1 MSDASGRLLQRTVPL
16 ALLFA
21 IGFAQAA
28 LAQSDPPL
36 NFENNF
42 FVTGD
47 YVVSGA
53 YGMNGTVVNGMT
65 TGTISVPDQ
74 NPSTLQANPGITGAT
89 SVPVGA
95 QIVGA
100 FLYWE
105 TVESANHTGTG
116 AIGSFGLKNGPS
128 YAISGLPLPAQS
140 AVSWSSGGCPGTS
153 TGRVLTAYRADVRS
167 LLPLDAHGNATPNQT
182 YQIKLPSSSSGSPP
196 ITLGATLV
204 IIYRVLSKDVPLNS
218 IVIYDGAYGQSTA
231 NVPSSLIMLQKVQG
245 FYDAAA
251 SPVNRLTHIVGSG
264 QNNKFQT
271 VYFSSDPSNPIALP
285 SLYGSGQPAFPGWYG
300 NWDNPT
306 YTFGDTNYPYPT
318 NLVGPNSSGAPYPT
332 LNLAAN
338 PIQEDAASATTQVV
352 PSTSQQGCVDWGA
365 VIVETRVKNTDG
377 DGLLDVWKTN
387 QGYCDVKVNPGMCPG
402 STDPSWVP
410 LPGAKVGEQDIFVQ
424 LDYMCQTKQSGTNAC
439 DPSGYSFNPYLTT
452 APDGDTVIQEVIEA
466 FADQYADG
474 KVRHQPPINLHVF
487 QESAIQEQTFGSG
500 PTDCTDSSGNPVL
513 CAFPNQPGV
522 VAWKAGL
529 ASLKNQLLKN
539 DGSGDL
545 CTDPTF
551 ATCVPRFQHGRKDS
565 WHYVLFG
572 HALGAA
578 KWFLINGLTDNAGA
592 LPATVY
598 QTGTTVT
605 FYTSTAHGL
614 IVSSTAGNGRVTIS
628 DAITNPN
635 LNGTWLV
642 TNTSCPTNP
651 NTGTLND
658 CSITNTAAGLYQFQ
672 ITIGTSAGAQ
682 PTYTLQ
688 TDPNL
693 SVAPGKAGTGSGF
706 SDLGGADS
714 LITLGNWPLTD
725 QTWNAKAGILMH
737 ELGHGLGLTH
747 GGLYYKNLSSP
758 PNANPSLNDY
768 TPTFEANCK
777 PNFLSVMN
785 YSLAVDLLDNQYLDY
800 AEESLQSL
808 SEPIPSTATGLA
820 SAYYSD
826 TAWYAPTDAAHAAAR
841 HCDGTPILDGAQ
853 MIRTFGPTSIL
864 TWTTNPAQTPPTPQ
878 DINFDGNS
886 SETFSGHSDW
896 TPTATSPG
904 IDLRQ
909 IGATGSLSVFSGPL
923 NAGGGPLNGGG
934 GPLNGGGGPLNGGG
948 GPLNGGGGPLN
959 GGGGPLNGGGGPGEF
974 THETANSYAR
984 PPLNVKA
991 SEAASPR
998 QITITW
1004 STPIFGTPIN
1014 YNVYRS
1020 SDGGVT
1026 FNKIATVSGTTFQYT
1041 DTPTVGPVC
1050 NTLGYKYYVT
1060 SIIQDDINPSKHIE
1074 SQPSATVPSGLPLL
1088 TGCYTN
1094 SPPTVSLT
1102 SLAFSPSTVIGGS
1115 LVPITWSLQDDDT
1128 SMYVQRA
1135 AASTAVRAIGPFPY
1149 DGACSQV
1156 AQPPAVAGYNGTY
1169 PYPFINLSTN
1179 GSGISFSN
1187 NLFTFTWN
1195 TANTS
1200 IKAGCYFFE
1209 LDLDSG
1215 QSEVTTSALTLL
1227 IWVSDSS
1234 PYTLTTTLPEATL
1247 NKSYSNT
1254 LQQAGGTSPSW
1265 IVVSGALPPGITLG
1279 STTGTVSGKPSA
1291 TGTYQFGVKVT
1302 DVNKNYGTQTFTL
1315 AVCKASGC

>member
-1 MSDASGRLLQRTVPL
+1 MPCLPCTRTRNGVRKVISALSALAVLLV
-16 ALLFA
+16 

-28 LAQSDPPL
+28 LAQNDPL

-47 YVVSGA
+47 YVVAGA

-74 NPSTLQANPGITGAT
+74 NPSTLKANPGITGAT

-105 TVESANHTGTG
+105 TVESVNHTGTG

-140 AVSWSSGGCPGTS
+140 SVAWSSGGCPSTS
-153 TGRVLTAYRADVRS
+153 TGRVVTAYRADVRS
-167 LLPLDAHGNATPNQT
+167 LLPLDANGNATPNQT
-182 YQIKLPSSSSGSPP
+182 YQITLPSSGSGAPP

-218 IVIYDGAYGQSTA
+218 IVIYDGAYGQSTV
-231 NVPSSLIMLQKVQG
+231 NVPSSLNMLQTLQG

-271 VYFSSDPSNPIALP
+271 VYFSSDPNNLIALP

-306 YTFGDTNYPYPT
+306 YTFGDTNYPYPP
-318 NLVGPNSSGAPYPT
+318 NLPSYPGNPVGPNTSGPPYPT
-332 LNLAAN
+332 PSLAAN

-352 PSTSQQGCVDWGA
+352 PSASQQGCVDWGA
-365 VIVETRVKNTDG
+365 VIVETRVKNDDG
-377 DGLLDVWKTN
+377 DGLLNVWKTN
-387 QGYCDVKVNPGMCPG
+387 QGYCDVKVNPGTCPG

-439 DPSGYSFNPYLTT
+439 ASGYSFNPYLTT
-452 APDGDTVIQEVIEA
+452 APDGDNVIQEVTEA

-474 KVRHQPPINLHVF
+474 KLRHQPLNLHVVPGW
-487 QESAIQEQTFGSG
+487 AIQEQTFGSG

-529 ASLKNQLLKN
+529 SSLKNQLLKN

-551 ATCVPRFQHGRKDS
+551 LTCVPRFQHGRKDS
-565 WHYVLFG
+565 WHYVVFG

-592 LPATVY
+592 LPAKVY

-614 IVSSTAGNGRVTIS
+614 IVSSTAGNGRVSIS

-635 LNGTWLV
+635 LNGIWLV

-651 NTGTLND
+651 KTGTPND
-658 CSITNTAAGLYQFQ
+658 CSITNTAPGPYKFQ
-672 ITIGTSAGAQ
+672 ITIGTSVGAQ

-747 GGLYYKNLSSP
+747 GGLYYDNLSSP
-758 PNANPSLNDY
+758 PSANPSLNDY

-777 PNFLSVMN
+777 PNFLSVLN

-808 SEPIPSTATGLA
+808 SEPNPSTATGLA

-841 HCDGTPILDGAQ
+841 HCDGTPILDGSQ
-853 MIRTFGPTSIL
+853 MIRTFGPTSTL

-886 SETFSGHSDW
+886 SETFRGHSDW
-896 TPTATSPG
+896 TPTAASPG

-923 NAGGGPLNGGG
+923 NGGGGPLNGGG

-1014 YNVYRS
+1014 FNVYRS

-1026 FNKIATVSGTTFQYT
+1026 FNKIAPVSGTTFQYT
-1041 DTPTVGPVC
+1041 DNPVC
-1050 NTLGYKYYVT
+1050 NPLGYKYYVT
-1060 SIIQDDINPSKHIE
+1060 SIIQDDINPSTHIE

-1102 SLAFSPSTVIGGS
+1102 SLAFSPSSVTKTDVAT
-1115 LVPITWSLQDDDT
+1115 ITWSLQDDDT
-1128 SMYVQRA
+1128 GTFVSRPA
-1135 AASTAVRAIGPFPY
+1135 AAKALSAIGPVAF
-1149 DGACSQV
+1149 DGMCPST
-1156 AQPPAVAGYNGTY
+1156 PPANATVTQVSTSGNGIQFGVTGANQFSY
-1169 PYPFINLSTN
+1169 P
-1179 GSGISFSN
+1179 
-1187 NLFTFTWN
+1187 WN
-1195 TANTS
+1195 TTNFN
-1200 IKAGCYFFE
+1200 AGCYWFK
-1209 LDLDSG
+1209 LNLDSG
-1215 QSEVTTSALTLL
+1215 QSEVTTSALSLL
-1227 IWVSDSS
+1227 IWASDSVF
-1234 PYTLTTTLPEATL
+1234 PTLTTTLTPNAVFK
-1247 NKSYSNT
+1247 KSYLNN
-1254 LQQAGGTSPSW
+1254 LVQAGGVSPSW
-1265 IVVSGALPPGITLG
+1265 VVVSGALPPGLLLSSSG
-1279 STTGTVSGKPSA
+1279 KVSGTPTA
-1291 TGTYQFGVKVT
+1291 TGTYTFGVKVT
-1302 DVNKNYGTQTFTL
+1302 DINGNYGTQTFKL
-1315 AVCKASGC
+1315 NVCKPSGC